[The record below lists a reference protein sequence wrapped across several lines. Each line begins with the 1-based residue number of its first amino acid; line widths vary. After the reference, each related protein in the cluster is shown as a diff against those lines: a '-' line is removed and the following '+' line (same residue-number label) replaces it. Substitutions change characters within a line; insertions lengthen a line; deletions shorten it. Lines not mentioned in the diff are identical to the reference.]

1 MNKREQLD
9 SLYEELYQLDE
20 IAAEQGDEA
29 NRRVEQ
35 RRREIRAEMRKLES
49 ALRFHSRYA

>member
-9 SLYEELYQLDE
+9 SLCEELYHLDE

-29 NRRVEQ
+29 NRRAEQ

>member
-9 SLYEELYQLDE
+9 SLCEELYHLDE